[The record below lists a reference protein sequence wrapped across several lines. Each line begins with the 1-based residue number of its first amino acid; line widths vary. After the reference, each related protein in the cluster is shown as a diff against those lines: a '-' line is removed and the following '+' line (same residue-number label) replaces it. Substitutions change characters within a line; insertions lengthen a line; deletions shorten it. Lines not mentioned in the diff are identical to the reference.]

1 MHRILFFV
9 LVCLCV
15 FAQNPAV
22 TVQVNVNANRHI
34 INPMIYGV
42 AYGDATTLAD
52 LNAPLNRLG
61 GNNTSRYN
69 WQINADNRGQDWY
82 FESVPAN
89 SAVAGEV
96 GDTFVSVSKGA
107 GAQPMITI
115 PMIGWVG
122 KLGANRG
129 KLASFSI
136 AKYGAQTGA
145 DYQWFPDAGNG
156 IRTNGQ
162 FVTGNDPNDANVAA
176 GSVYQQQWVNH
187 LVSRWGTAANGGVR
201 YYILD
206 NEHSIWHSTHR
217 DVHPTGATGVEIR
230 DKMLDY
236 AARIRA
242 ADPSALIA
250 GPEEWGWS
258 GYVLSG
264 YDQQYGS
271 LHGWSY
277 MPDRST
283 SLGGMDYLPWL
294 LSQWKSMGQRPVDV
308 FTVHYYPQGGEF
320 SNDTSSTMQA
330 RRNRSTRSLWDPNYT
345 DETWIADKVRL
356 VPRLKQWVQSYYYA
370 GTPVGI
376 TEYNWGAE
384 GHING
389 ATTQADI
396 YGIFGREGLDMA
408 ARWTTPSSTTPA
420 YKAMKMYR
428 NYDGA
433 KAGFGDTSVSA
444 VAPNPDTLSAF
455 AAVRSGDGALTVMV
469 INKVAGATPVTLSL
483 AGFAGTGS
491 AQAWQLTSSNAITR
505 VADVA
510 YSGTILNATVPGQSV
525 TLFVLPASGGNQPP
539 VAAITATPVS
549 GVAPLVVSFNGSGST
564 DSDGSISNYAWSFGD
579 GSNGTGATVSH
590 SYAAAGTYAAA
601 LTVTDNQGATGT
613 ATALITVTSAAN
625 QPPVAA
631 FTVSPVTGTAPLAVS
646 FNGSGSSDPDG
657 SIASYA
663 WNFGDGST
671 GTGVAVAHTYTAA
684 GTFTATLTVTDNRG
698 ATNSIA
704 KTINVFNGSASCR
717 VTYSITNDWGNGFQ
731 AAVTLVNTGSPINGW
746 TLTWSFAGNQK
757 IYELWNG
764 RVQQKGKN
772 VTVRNATYNAN
783 LATGATVPIGFNA
796 TYSGANAKPTA
807 FSLNGKPCQV
817 SD

>member
-1 MHRILFFV
+1 M
-9 LVCLCV
+9 CLT
-15 FAQNPAV
+15 AQNSAV
-22 TVQVNVNANRHI
+22 TIQINVNANRRP
-34 INPMIYGV
+34 INPLIYGV

-89 SAVAGEV
+89 SSTAGEV
-96 GDTFVSVSKGA
+96 GDTFVSVSKNA

-122 KLGANRG
+122 KLGANRS

-162 FVTGNDPNDANVAA
+162 NVTGNDPNDANVLAD
-176 GSVYQQQWVNH
+176 SVYQQQWVNH

-230 DKMLDY
+230 DRMLDY

-242 ADPSALIA
+242 ADPSALIV

-277 MPDRST
+277 LPDRAT
-283 SLGGMDYLPWL
+283 SLGNMDYLPWL
-294 LSQWKSMGQRPVDV
+294 LSQWKGANQRPIDV

-320 SNDTSSTMQA
+320 SDDTSSAMQL
-330 RRNRSTRSLWDPNYT
+330 RRNRSTRSLWDANYT
-345 DETWIADKVRL
+345 DETWINDKVQL
-356 VPRLKQWVQSYYYA
+356 VPRLKTWVQNYYYA

-396 YGIFGREGLDMA
+396 YGIFGREGLDMG
-408 ARWTTPSSTTPA
+408 ARWTTPAASTPT

-433 KAGFGDTSVSA
+433 KSTFGDTSVSA
-444 VAPNPDTLSAF
+444 VAPSPDNLSAF
-455 AAVRSGDGALTVMV
+455 AAVRSSTGALTVMV
-469 INKVAGATPVTLSL
+469 INKVSGSTPVTLSL
-483 AGFAGTGS
+483 TGFSGNGT
-491 AQAWQLTSSNAITR
+491 AQAWQLTSTNAITR

-510 YSGTILNATVPGQSV
+510 YTGTSLNTTVPGQSV
-525 TLFVLPASGGNQPP
+525 TLFVLAAAGGNRAP
-539 VAAITATPVS
+539 VASFTATP
-549 GVAPLVVSFNGSGST
+549 L
-564 DSDGSISNYAWSFGD
+564 
-579 GSNGTGATVSH
+579 
-590 SYAAAGTYAAA
+590 
-601 LTVTDNQGATGT
+601 
-613 ATALITVTSAAN
+613 
-625 QPPVAA
+625 
-631 FTVSPVTGTAPLAVS
+631 TGTAPLAVS
-646 FNGSGSSDPDG
+646 FNGSASSDPDG
-657 SIASYA
+657 SIAGYA
-663 WNFGDGST
+663 WSYGDGTSGSGAT
-671 GTGVAVAHTYTAA
+671 ATHTYAAA

-698 ATNSIA
+698 ATNSTSRSITVTSATNQPPVASFTATPLTGNAPLVVSFNGSASSDADGSIA
-704 KTINVFNGSASCR
+704 SYAWSFGDGTSGSGATTSHTYNAAGTYAARLTVTDNRGATNSTTKTINVFAATAACR

-731 AAVTLVNTGSPINGW
+731 AAVTLVNTGSAVNGW
-746 TLTWSFAGNQK
+746 TLTWSFPGNQRV
-757 IYELWNG
+757 YDLWNG
-764 RVQQKGKN
+764 RASQKGQA

-796 TYSGANAKPTA
+796 TYSGTNAKPTA
-807 FSLNGKPCQV
+807 FALNGKPCQV
-817 SD
+817 Q